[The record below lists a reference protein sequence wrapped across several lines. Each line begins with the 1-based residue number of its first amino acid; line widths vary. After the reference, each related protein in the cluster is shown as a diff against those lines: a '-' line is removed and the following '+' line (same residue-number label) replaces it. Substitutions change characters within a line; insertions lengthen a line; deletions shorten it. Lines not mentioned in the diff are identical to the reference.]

1 MKPVEILLE
10 KKNKTEGLL
19 TVRLTKTD
27 YQPGFEEKL
36 KEYARNA
43 HIKGFRQGKV
53 PSGLIKKMYGKS
65 ILADEINNLL
75 NKSISEY
82 IRNNKLNV
90 VGDLMPLSPS
100 IASLDVETLED
111 VEMQFQIG
119 MADEFKCDI
128 NDKIKLTRYRIEVA
142 DKVLEE
148 TIEDLR
154 KRFAKSSYPDV
165 SEPGDD
171 LMGTV
176 QSEDGSLQCMA
187 FLKYDWL
194 TPEAQKLIPGRK
206 KEDEFEIILPDMV
219 ASADYMSRMFSVKR
233 EDEEKLTGKFS
244 FKVMSV
250 VRSEPAELNQEL
262 FDRVFGKD
270 AATSK
275 EAFVQKVRETIARNY
290 DRESDAFLNH
300 QIEDYL
306 IEHTKINLP
315 ENFLRNWLKSV
326 NENKITDE
334 VLEKEFPDFLRSL
347 KWSLIKK
354 KIAEDNQISVKTE
367 EVSERAAGLLIQEF
381 GASEALMSQLD
392 KLVSNYLTHE
402 NGRNFN
408 RLYDQ
413 IQLEKIMGSI
423 REKIKITEKTVSLE
437 EFRKLTEKHSH

>member
-1 MKPVEILLE
+1 MEISLE

-19 TVRLTKTD
+19 TIRLTKND
-27 YQPGFEEKL
+27 YQPGFEQKL

-65 ILADEINNLL
+65 ILADEINEVL
-75 NKSISEY
+75 NKSISDY

-100 IASLDVETLED
+100 LSSLDVDALDD
-111 VEMQFQIG
+111 VEMKFHIG
-119 MADEFKCDI
+119 LADEFRCEI

-142 DKVLEE
+142 DKAVEE
-148 TIEDLR
+148 AIEGLR
-154 KRFAKSSYPDV
+154 KRFAKASYPDV
-165 SEPGDD
+165 SREGDD
-171 LMGTV
+171 LMGTIH
-176 QSEDGSLQCMA
+176 SEDGSIQSMA

-194 TPEAQKLIPGRK
+194 APAAQKITPNRK

-219 ASADYMSRMFSVKR
+219 ASTEYLGRMFSVKA
-233 EDEEKLTGKFS
+233 EDEEKLKGKFR
-244 FKVMSV
+244 FKVMTI
-250 VRSEPAELNQEL
+250 VRSEPADLNQEL

-270 AATSK
+270 VANDEES
-275 EAFVQKVRETIARNY
+275 FLQKVRETIARNY
-290 DRESDAFLNH
+290 DRESEAFLNH

-306 IEHTKINLP
+306 IEHTKISLP
-315 ENFLRNWLKSV
+315 ENFLRNWLKSA
-326 NENKITDE
+326 NENKVSDE
-334 VLEKEFPDFLRSL
+334 VIEKEFPEFLRSL
-347 KWSLIKK
+347 KWNLIKK
-354 KIAEDNQISVKTE
+354 KIAEDHQISVKAE

-381 GASEALMSQLD
+381 GASEALMNQLD

-413 IQLEKIMGSI
+413 IQIEKIMGSI
-423 REKIKITEKTVSLE
+423 KEKIKITEKTVSLE
-437 EFRKLTEKHSH
+437 EFRKLAEKHSH